1 MIEIA
6 YLKSAILSKLL
17 VQKSPQKYLSVD
29 WLGIVYPVWDVSA
42 ARKFTDLV
50 DGGLQIVL

>member
-6 YLKSAILSKLL
+6 YLKLAILSKLL
-17 VQKSPQKYLSVD
+17 VQKSPQKFLSVD

-42 ARKFTDLV
+42 IRMFIGLV
-50 DGGLQIVL
+50 DGEPQIVQ